1 MVKYPSL
8 NDKDRCR
15 NPIFTTKEGVHM
27 KKRAASLAL
36 VLSMILSFTCQAGAV
51 DANSGDDG
59 QQVSTYAALEAS
71 AQSGGLTKLGAV
83 KYILLDCGMK
93 ETQFPSGDSDYIA
106 MAKSVGIADDKFDG
120 SAACSLE
127 ELHTMATSTA
137 AVNLRNAVK
146 NGTPLFVDG
155 VAQPIFPYTSGVPTE
170 DGYSNDNSD
179 IIRYSVYVETNYDT
193 DGDGKLDL
201 VKALVQLPRAAA
213 EGKYKAAAIY
223 DARPYITGCTDN
235 GDDRKFTYKKD
246 DLGYDLNSLYAQ
258 PNARQAEGEAGTM
271 ETAAK
276 AKADEWYYVSPYES
290 GSWGD
295 FYDYEDLDWYDYFL
309 VRGYAVV
316 EVGGLGTRGSEGL
329 ETCGADVETD
339 AFKCVVEWLAKD
351 STRTAYTDKENNIQI
366 KADWSNGNVAMTG
379 RSYGG
384 TTDFAVASTGVA
396 NLKTIVPVAGIAS
409 WYEYT
414 NSQGI
419 STGSNPAYSD
429 NLGFYCAGRYIDE
442 DDWNSMK
449 DVYQKYLNRIYNDQ
463 MTLNGDY
470 GTHWA
475 TRDYTAGD
483 NGKQI
488 DEAKNIQ
495 YSNFSCPALIVHGL
509 NDDNVRTKQFQL
521 MYDAFKNANQD
532 VKLLLHQGAH
542 ITPDYDSHKTSLLIG
557 DETYNGIL
565 NKWFSHYLYDQ
576 NNGAEKMATVTVQ
589 SNIVDGGWS
598 TSDTWPTSDAVN
610 ANELTLTNNAT
621 GTTTINSNMT
631 GISSWRDAFTTAS
644 TSASAMYTYD
654 VKDDTVIKGTVKVN
668 IKATPIQHPDK
679 QAVEAADFEAV
690 EAAPRGVDHEEI
702 MNPDN
707 QVADEEE
714 YDAEDEYGIA
724 VMRAGSNSRDA
735 LMMSAMLVDVSD
747 KAFQSYTT
755 SVTEDKTGAV
765 NWVGSGAE
773 DYDVI
778 NFIPTTSTYKIIA
791 RGWIDLANPGAGF
804 SSASAANEVRLE
816 DGKYRNYTV
825 YLQPNY
831 YTVKAGHKLAL
842 VVYTYEPGKA
852 SYSENYGITID
863 NAALSAVIPVENG
876 ACKAK
881 MSAVAEQCYVSAEAA
896 EDDDY
901 ETHGKVTGLERSMVA
916 AGTEVTLTATADSG
930 YDFSGWTVNGEAV
943 EGGATKT
950 FTINGNTT
958 ITANFTVY
966 HSSSGGGSS
975 SGSSTTVSA
984 SKSDNGSVS
993 IDKTSASKGSTVTVT
1008 VKAKDGYKLDKLT
1021 ITDAKGNTVDVTDKG
1036 NGKFSFVMPE
1046 GKVTVTPTFVAD
1058 NGSQTESKSFSDV
1071 KTGDWYADAVK
1082 YVSDKGLMSGTGSD
1096 KFAPSATTTRAML
1109 MTVLA
1114 RYAGED
1120 TTGGA
1125 IWYEKG
1131 MEWAKAKGVSDGTNP
1146 NANITRE
1153 QLVTMMYRYAGSPA
1167 TNGSLDN
1174 FSDAASVSSYAV
1186 NAIQWAVANGIVNGS
1201 NGKLNPQDNAT
1212 RAEVAAIL
1220 MRFCEMSK

>member
-1 MVKYPSL
+1 
-8 NDKDRCR
+8 
-15 NPIFTTKEGVHM
+15 M
-27 KKRAASLAL
+27 KKRAASIAL

-51 DANSGDDG
+51 DAKTETQLD
-59 QQVSTYAALEAS
+59 
-71 AQSGGLTKLGAV
+71 AV
-83 KYILLDCGMK
+83 KSILEDAGMQEK
-93 ETQFPSGDSDYIA
+93 QFPNGDSDYIQ
-106 MAKSVGIADDKFDG
+106 MAKSLTIIGDNFKADAECTADEK
-120 SAACSLE
+120 AAMQSK
-127 ELHTMATSTA
+127 ATQIGLKTA
-137 AVNLRNAVK
+137 IE
-146 NGTPLFVDG
+146 NGEPLFVNG

-170 DGYSNDNSD
+170 DGYSNVNSD

-201 VKALVQLPRAAA
+201 VKALVQIPRAAA
-213 EGKYKAAAIY
+213 KKRDNHNFATIM

-351 STRTAYTDKENNIQI
+351 STRTAYTDKEKNIKI
-366 KADWSNGNVAMTG
+366 TADWSNGNVAMTG

-475 TRDYTAGD
+475 TRDYTAGND
-483 NGKQI
+483 GKRV
-488 DEAKNIQ
+488 DAAKNIQ
-495 YSNFSCPALIVHGL
+495 YSKFSCPALIVHGL

-521 MYDAFKNANQD
+521 MYDAFKNANQN

-576 NNGAEKMATVTVQ
+576 KNGAEDMKTVTVQ

-598 TSDTWPTSDAVN
+598 TSDTWPTSDEASAY
-610 ANELTLTNNAT
+610 ANTLTLTNNAT

-654 VKDDTVIKGTVKVN
+654 VKADTVIKGTVKVN
-668 IKATPIQHPDK
+668 ISAAPIQHPDK
-679 QAVEAADFEAV
+679 QAVEAANFEAV

-707 QVADEEE
+707 QVADEDE

-747 KAFQSYTT
+747 EAFQSYTT
-755 SVTEDKTGAV
+755 SVTENKTGAV

-778 NFIPTTSTYKIIA
+778 KFKPTTSKYKIIA

-804 SSASAANEVRLE
+804 SSASAANEIELE
-816 DGKYRNYTV
+816 DGTYNNYTV

-876 ACKAK
+876 QYTAT
-881 MSAVAEQCYVSAEAA
+881 MSAVDNKYCVSTSAKK
-896 EDDDY
+896 
-901 ETHGKVTGLERSMVA
+901 GKVTGLESSMVA

-950 FTINGNTT
+950 FTINSNTT
-958 ITANFTVY
+958 ITANFTVH

-975 SGSSTTVSA
+975 SGSSTTPTNTVSA
-984 SKSDNGSVS
+984 STASNGKVALN
-993 IDKTSASKGSTVTVT
+993 KNTAKKGDTVTVT
-1008 VKAKDGYKLDKLT
+1008 VTPDAGYKLDKLT
-1021 ITDAKGNTVDVTDKG
+1021 ITDAKGNTIDVTNLS

-1058 NGSQTESKSFSDV
+1058 NGNQTESKSYSDV
-1071 KTGDWYADAVK
+1071 KTGDWFNDAVK

-1125 IWYEKG
+1125 TWYEKG
-1131 MEWAKAKGVSDGTNP
+1131 MNWAKAKGVSDGTNP

-1153 QLVTMMYRYAGSPA
+1153 QLVTMMYRYAGSPKA
-1167 TNGSLDN
+1167 DGKLDS
-1174 FSDAASVSSYAV
+1174 FSDAASVSTYA
-1186 NAIQWAVANGIVNGS
+1186 ADAMQWAVANGIVNGS
-1201 NGKLNPQDNAT
+1201 NGKLNPQNNAT

-1220 MRFCEMSK
+1220 MRFCQMSK

>member
-1 MVKYPSL
+1 
-8 NDKDRCR
+8 
-15 NPIFTTKEGVHM
+15 M

-71 AQSGGLTKLGAV
+71 AQSGGLTKLDAV

-93 ETQFPSGDSDYIA
+93 KTQFPSGDSDYIA

-127 ELHTMATSTA
+127 ELNTMANNTA

-155 VAQPIFPYTSGVPTE
+155 VAQPIFPYTSGVPTK
-170 DGYSNDNSD
+170 DGYSNDKSD

-475 TRDYTAGD
+475 TRDYTAGNEGKKTD
-483 NGKQI
+483 NGLTY
-488 DEAKNIQ
+488 DD
-495 YSNFSCPALIVHGL
+495 FSCPALIVHGL

-598 TSDTWPTSDAVN
+598 TSDTWPTSDEASAY
-610 ANELTLTNNAT
+610 ANTLTLTNNAK

-654 VKDDTVIKGTVKVN
+654 VKADTVIKGTVKVN
-668 IKATPIQHPDK
+668 ISAAPIQHLDK
-679 QAVEAADFEAV
+679 QVVEAADFDAV

-747 KAFQSYTT
+747 EAFQSYTT
-755 SVTEDKTGAV
+755 SVTENKTGAV

-778 NFIPTTSTYKIIA
+778 KFKPTTSKYKIIA
-791 RGWIDLANPGAGF
+791 RGWIDLANPDAGF

-816 DGKYRNYTV
+816 DGKPRNYTV

-842 VVYTYEPGKA
+842 VVYTYEPGKVDDEHF
-852 SYSENYGITID
+852 ENYGITID

-876 ACKAK
+876 QYTAT
-881 MSAVAEQCYVSAEAA
+881 MSAVDNKCCVSTSAKN
-896 EDDDY
+896 
-901 ETHGKVTGLERSMVA
+901 GKVTGLESSMVA

-958 ITANFTVY
+958 ITAKFTV
-966 HSSSGGGSS
+966 HHSSGGGSS

-1021 ITDAKGNTVDVTDKG
+1021 ITDAKGNTIAVAKKSDSKYT
-1036 NGKFSFVMPE
+1036 FTMPDS
-1046 GKVTVTPTFVAD
+1046 KVTITPTFVAD
-1058 NGSQTESKSFSDV
+1058 NGSQTESKSYSDV

-1125 IWYEKG
+1125 TWYEKG
-1131 MEWAKAKGVSDGTNP
+1131 MNWAKAKGVSDGTNP

-1153 QLVTMMYRYAGSPA
+1153 QLVTMMYRYAGSPKA
-1167 TNGSLDN
+1167 DGKLDS
-1174 FSDAASVSSYAV
+1174 FSDAASVSTYA
-1186 NAIQWAVANGIVNGS
+1186 ASAMQWAVANGIVNGS

-1220 MRFCEMSK
+1220 MRFCEMGK